1 MYLHF
6 FTFHKIKTVAF
17 FNLGAGLRRSK
28 KKPMVVVV
36 MIVMVVVMLLVV
48 MVVVLIVMV
57 ILIVLIQARV
67 GSEEADG
74 GGGDCKHNVPLWAHI
89 LLQWRCLYVQVYK
102 LLLIEIRILLK
113 FRNHRSFHLQAF

>member
-1 MYLHF
+1 
-6 FTFHKIKTVAF
+6 
-17 FNLGAGLRRSK
+17 
-28 KKPMVVVV
+28 MVVVV

-74 GGGDCKHNVPLWAHI
+74 GGGDCKHNVPLWAHF
-89 LLQWRCLYVQVYK
+89 LLQWRCLYVQVEK

-113 FRNHRSFHLQAF
+113 IRNHRSFHLQAF